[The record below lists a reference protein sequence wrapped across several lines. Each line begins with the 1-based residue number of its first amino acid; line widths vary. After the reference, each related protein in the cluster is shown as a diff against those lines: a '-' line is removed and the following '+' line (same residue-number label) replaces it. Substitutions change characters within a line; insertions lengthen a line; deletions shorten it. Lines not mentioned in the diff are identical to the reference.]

1 MTLRHITRYLSLLGL
16 ILFAVLLATG
26 CVIRE
31 PQALTDIAQAKDAI
45 AAARQAGAAE
55 RYPEDFAAL
64 EKRYL
69 ETRGVFYACR
79 DDEAS
84 RLARALIADANA
96 LATRRPMAAA
106 PPPPPPAANRAP
118 KAGVKCPAEAEVNT
132 LVTFDAAG
140 SSDADGDQ
148 LTYKWDFGDGTTQS
162 FTFPNATHR
171 YARAG
176 NMTVRLTVEDGRGGS
191 DSTTC
196 TIAIVRKVVLSEK
209 EQVLFDFDKADLKPA
224 GQKIIAEVVQEMKDN
239 PQLRAH
245 LVGHAD
251 SVGSDQYNMGLSKR
265 RAESVR
271 NAMVRMGVPAANIT
285 TEWKGESQPVASN
298 ATREGR
304 AQNRRVEITLRGA
317 NQ

>member
-1 MTLRHITRYLSLLGL
+1 
-16 ILFAVLLATG
+16 VLAAG
-26 CVIRE
+26 CAIRD
-31 PQALTDIAQAKDAI
+31 PQAITDIGQAKDAI

-55 RYPEDFAAL
+55 RYPEEFAAL

-69 ETRGVFYACR
+69 ETRGVYYACR

-84 RLARALIADANA
+84 RLARALVADANA
-96 LATRRPMAAA
+96 LAAKRPVAAA
-106 PPPPPPAANRAP
+106 PPPPANRPPTAL
-118 KAGVKCPAEAEVNT
+118 AKCPAEAEANT
-132 LVTFDAAG
+132 LVTFDASG
-140 SSDADGDQ
+140 SSDPDGNP
-148 LTYKWDFGDGTTQS
+148 LTYKWDFGDGTTSS

-176 NMTVRLTVEDGRGGS
+176 NFTVRLTVDDGRGGS
-191 DSTTC
+191 DTTTC
-196 TIAIVRKVVLSEK
+196 TVAIVRKVVLSEK

-224 GQKIIAEVVQEMKDN
+224 GQKIVADVVQEMKEN

-265 RAESVR
+265 RAESTR
-271 NAMVRMGVPAANIT
+271 NAMVRMGIPAANIT
-285 TEWKGESQPVASN
+285 TDWKGESEPVASN

-304 AQNRRVEITLRGA
+304 AQNRRVEITLRAA
-317 NQ
+317 N

>member
-1 MTLRHITRYLSLLGL
+1 MTLRHITRHLSLLGL

-26 CVIRE
+26 CVIRD
-31 PQALTDIAQAKDAI
+31 PQAITDINQAKDAI

-55 RYPEDFAAL
+55 RYPEDFAML
-64 EKRYL
+64 EKRFL
-69 ETRGVFYACR
+69 ETRGVYYACR

-84 RLARALIADANA
+84 RLARALVADANA
-96 LATRRPMAAA
+96 LAARRPAAAA
-106 PPPPPPAANRAP
+106 PPPPPPSANRPP
-118 KAGVKCPAEAEVNT
+118 KAMAKCPAEAEVNT
-132 LVTFDAAG
+132 LVTFDASG
-140 SSDADGDQ
+140 SSDPEGDP
-148 LTYKWDFGDGTTQS
+148 LTYKWDFGDGTTSS

-171 YARAG
+171 YARPG
-176 NMTVRLTVEDGRGGS
+176 NFTVRLTVEDGRGGS

-196 TIAIVRKVVLSEK
+196 TVAIIRRVVLSEK

-224 GQKIIAEVVQEMKDN
+224 GQKIVAEIVQEMKGN

-265 RAESVR
+265 RAESTR
-271 NAMVRMGVPAANIT
+271 NSMVRMGIPAANIT

-298 ATREGR
+298 ATKEGR
-304 AQNRRVEITLRGA
+304 AQNRRVEIILRGA
-317 NQ
+317 N

>member
-1 MTLRHITRYLSLLGL
+1 MTLRHITRHLSLLGL
-16 ILFAVLLATG
+16 IFLAVVLAAG
-26 CVIRE
+26 CAIRD
-31 PQALTDIAQAKDAI
+31 PQAITDIGQAKDAI

-55 RYPEDFAAL
+55 RYPEEFAAL

-69 ETRGVFYACR
+69 ETRGVYYACR

-84 RLARALIADANA
+84 RLARALVADANA
-96 LATRRPMAAA
+96 LAAKRPVAAA
-106 PPPPPPAANRAP
+106 PPPPPANRPPRAM
-118 KAGVKCPAEAEVNT
+118 AKCPAEAEANT
-132 LVTFDAAG
+132 LVTFDASG
-140 SSDADGDQ
+140 SSDPDGNP
-148 LTYKWDFGDGTTQS
+148 LTYKWDFGDGTTSS

-176 NMTVRLTVEDGRGGS
+176 NFTVRLTVDDGRGGS
-191 DSTTC
+191 DTTTC
-196 TIAIVRKVVLSEK
+196 TVAIVRKVVLSEK

-224 GQKIIAEVVQEMKDN
+224 GQKIVADVVQEMKEN

-265 RAESVR
+265 RAESTR
-271 NAMVRMGVPAANIT
+271 NAMVRMGIPAANIT
-285 TEWKGESQPVASN
+285 TDWKGESEPVASN

-304 AQNRRVEITLRGA
+304 AQNRRVEITLRAA
-317 NQ
+317 N

>member
-1 MTLRHITRYLSLLGL
+1 
-16 ILFAVLLATG
+16 LLAAG
-26 CVIRE
+26 CAIRE
-31 PQALTDIAQAKDAI
+31 PQAITDIGQARDAI

-55 RYPEDFAAL
+55 RYPEEFAAL
-64 EKRYL
+64 EKRFL
-69 ETRGVFYACR
+69 ETRGVYYACR

-84 RLARALIADANA
+84 RLARALVADANA
-96 LATRRPMAAA
+96 LATKRPVVA
-106 PPPPPPAANRAP
+106 PPPAPPANRPP
-118 KAGVKCPAEAEVNT
+118 KAMVNCPAEAEVNT
-132 LVTFDAAG
+132 LVTFDASG
-140 SSDADGDQ
+140 SSDPEGNP
-148 LTYKWDFGDGTTQS
+148 LTYKWDFGDGTTSS

-171 YARAG
+171 YAKAG
-176 NMTVRLTVEDGRGGS
+176 SFTVRLTVEDGRGGS

-196 TIAIVRKVVLSEK
+196 TVAVVRKVVLSEK

-224 GQKIIAEVVQEMKDN
+224 GQKIIAEVVQEMKEN

-285 TEWKGESQPVASN
+285 VDWKGESQPVASN

-304 AQNRRVEITLRGA
+304 AQNRRVEITERPA

>member
-106 PPPPPPAANRAP
+106 PPPPPPSNRAP
-118 KAGVKCPAEAEVNT
+118 KAGIKCPAEAEVNT
-132 LVTFDAAG
+132 LVTFDASG
-140 SSDADGDQ
+140 SSDPEGDP

-196 TIAIVRKVVLSEK
+196 TVAIIRKIVLSEK
-209 EQVLFDFDKADLKPA
+209 DQVLFDFDKADLKPA